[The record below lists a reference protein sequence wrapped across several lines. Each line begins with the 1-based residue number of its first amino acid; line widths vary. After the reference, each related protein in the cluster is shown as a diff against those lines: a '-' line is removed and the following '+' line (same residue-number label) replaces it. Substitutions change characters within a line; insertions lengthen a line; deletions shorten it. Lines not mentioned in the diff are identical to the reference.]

1 MTKATVTKKKK
12 IKTQSDRSDLSNV
25 AADPHPGAD
34 LNKSDVES
42 IRNLKIQLKRKETEV
57 NGENQQVVDANQNVE
72 DVSIQDAAVEFQQE
86 AVEELSEGVEDVSEE
101 VNRQDEEQSG
111 EEEVLVTDAQMSAG
125 LHDGEVNS
133 TDAGDSVVSIFY
145 LLTI

>member
-57 NGENQQVVDANQNVE
+57 SGENQQVVDANQNVE
-72 DVSIQDAAVEFQQE
+72 DVSIQDAAVEFQHE
-86 AVEELSEGVEDVSEE
+86 AVEELSEDVEDASEGM
-101 VNRQDEEQSG
+101 NRQDEDRSG
-111 EEEVLVTDAQMSAG
+111 EDGRLATDAQMSAG
-125 LHDGEVNS
+125 LHDSEVNH
-133 TDAGDSVVSIFY
+133 TGAGDSVVSIFY